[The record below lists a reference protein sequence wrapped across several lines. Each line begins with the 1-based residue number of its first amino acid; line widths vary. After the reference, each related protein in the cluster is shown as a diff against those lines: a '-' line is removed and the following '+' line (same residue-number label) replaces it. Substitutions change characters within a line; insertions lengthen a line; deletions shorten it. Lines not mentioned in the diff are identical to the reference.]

1 MVTKIVDAIYNKSG
15 INQRDLIEKDLTLHK
30 LLLELSSNPYFKEN
44 YAFKGGTCLIKC
56 YLGYYRFSEDLD
68 FTFKNKGIFENKS
81 EKQIRKIVSKEIDKL
96 AKLLDKICRKLN
108 LEFKPEK
115 SNKEYFEFRAGNKF
129 TTIKMYYH
137 SPELNKKT
145 FIKLQINFLE
155 DLIFE
160 CKNKKANSLRWKDYN
175 ETELKFILP
184 EGSGWFFQSPEISCY
199 DLKEI
204 LCEKIR
210 AILTRQ
216 GVKSRD
222 FIDVYLIT
230 KNQGLSLKS
239 LKKEV
244 VKKISSML
252 KYEKYL
258 DNLKGHMQEIPT
270 FKIGEEEKL
279 LIGKLGKDFHKFL
292 EKFNEFLKEIITEIE
307 NEHRGNSS
315 SQQKSLKSRKESD

>member
-15 INQRDLIEKDLTLHK
+15 ISQRDLIEKDLILHK
-30 LLLELSSNPYFKEN
+30 ILLELSSNHYFREN

-68 FTFKNKGIFENKS
+68 FTFKNKGIFKNKS

-96 AKLLDKICRKLN
+96 SELLNKTCQKLN

-145 FIKLQINFLE
+145 FIKLQIDFLE

-160 CKNKKANSLRWKDYN
+160 CKNKKASSLRWKDYD
-175 ETELKFILP
+175 ETEFKFILP
-184 EGSGWFFQSPEISCY
+184 EGSEWFFQSPEISCY
-199 DLKEI
+199 DIKEI

-222 FIDVYLIT
+222 FIDIYLIA
-230 KNQGLSLKS
+230 KNQGLNLKN

-244 VKKISSML
+244 VKKIISML

-258 DNLKGHMQEIPT
+258 DNLKGHMKEIPS

-279 LIGKLGKDFHKFL
+279 LIGKLDKDFHKFL
-292 EKFNEFLKEIITEIE
+292 EEINELLKEVIKEIE
-307 NEHRGNSS
+307 NEH
-315 SQQKSLKSRKESD
+315 

>member
-1 MVTKIVDAIYNKSG
+1 VVTKIVDAIYNKSG

-184 EGSGWFFQSPEISCY
+184 EGSDWFFQSPEISCY

-230 KNQGLSLKS
+230 KNQGLSLKA

-244 VKKISSML
+244 VKKIISML

-258 DNLKGHMQEIPT
+258 DNLKGHMQEIPA

-279 LIGKLGKDFHKFL
+279 LIGKLDKDFHKFL
-292 EKFNEFLKEIITEIE
+292 EKFNEFLKEIMTEIE
-307 NEHRGNSS
+307 NEH
-315 SQQKSLKSRKESD
+315 